1 MTKIHYITYATH
13 EQGTFKDFINNKY
26 GVSIKVLGFGEKW
39 QGFLGKARSILK
51 YIRTLPDDEIVVVL
65 DGFDTIVNGSPK
77 NILNIFESY
86 RTRILVSQDP
96 ILGSVYIV
104 KKIFGEC
111 NNVVANAGMYMG
123 YVADVEKMLESVLTE
138 KSEDDQRGMNMYCS
152 SVNDESVIKVDKS
165 FKIFQNISLINAA
178 STNSD
183 AIFISYPGCGK
194 CSKYELFERFV
205 IRGVPEY
212 IGFFKIEI
220 AVIVLLLL
228 YFYVIPMVRRKLN
241 IFKKKK

>member
-1 MTKIHYITYATH
+1 MTKIHYVTYATH
-13 EQGTFKDFINNKY
+13 EQGTFKELIDNKH

-39 QGFLGKARSILK
+39 QGFMGKARSILK
-51 YIRTLPDDEIVVVL
+51 YIRSLPDGEIVVVL
-65 DGFDTIVNGSPK
+65 DGFDTLVNGSPK

-86 RTRILVSQDP
+86 QTRILVSQDP
-96 ILGSVYIV
+96 VLVNRYIV
-104 KKIFGEC
+104 KRIFGEC
-111 NNVVANAGMYMG
+111 NKVVANAGMYMG

-165 FKIFQNISLINAA
+165 FKIFENANLLNA
-178 STNSD
+178 GSVNSD
-183 AIFISYPGCGK
+183 AIFISYPACGK
-194 CSKYELFERFV
+194 CTKYELFERFV

-212 IGFFKIEI
+212 IGFFKMEI

-228 YFYVIPMVRRKLN
+228 YFYVIPMVRRRIRN
-241 IFKKKK
+241 R